1 MRGNQEILERAEG
14 SAATQADVWG
24 ERARDWAD
32 VLEGWSGW
40 GIPIYRHVLE
50 RVPVGTGTRLL
61 DVGCG
66 AGRFCRIAAD
76 RGAQIAGLD
85 ATAALIEIARE
96 RTPDGDFRVGDMER
110 LPWGEDSFD
119 VVTGFNSFFFAAD
132 IVRALREARRVA
144 RPGASIAIT
153 VFGRPERCE
162 STPVFASLGQL
173 LPSQSAEDKEHPA
186 LHEEGVLETLVT
198 EAGLKPKE
206 AGYCEVPE
214 EYADLDTMLR
224 GYLAVGPIVRAVR
237 ALGEQVVRDAL
248 TEALRPLRTSTG
260 GVRMED
266 ELRYLI
272 AVA

>member
-1 MRGNQEILERAEG
+1 MAGTTNTVEQAAG
-14 SAATQADVWG
+14 SAATQADLWG

-50 RVPVGTGTRLL
+50 RVPVATGTRLL

-76 RGAQIAGLD
+76 RGAHVAGID
-85 ATAALIEIARE
+85 ATAALVEIARE
-96 RTPDGDFRVGDMER
+96 RIPAGDLRVGDMER
-110 LPWGEDSFD
+110 LPWQDNSFD

-132 IVRALREARRVA
+132 MARALREARRVA
-144 RPGASIAIT
+144 RPRASVAIT

-173 LPSQSAEDKEHPA
+173 PPSQSAGEEGPA
-186 LHEEGVLETLVT
+186 LHEEGVLSALVSD
-198 EAGLKPKE
+198 AGLTPKE
-206 AGYCEVPE
+206 AGYVDVPE
-214 EYADLDTMLR
+214 EYPDIETALR
-224 GYLAVGPIVRAVR
+224 GYLAAGPIVHAVR
-237 ALGEQVVRDAL
+237 ALGEQAVRDAL
-248 TEALRPLRTSTG
+248 TESLRPLRTSTG
-260 GVRMED
+260 GVRVED

>member
-1 MRGNQEILERAEG
+1 MADTTETVEQAAG
-14 SAATQADVWG
+14 SAATQADLWG

-50 RVPVGTGTRLL
+50 RVPVSTGTRLL

-76 RGAQIAGLD
+76 RGAHVSGID
-85 ATAALIEIARE
+85 AAAALVEIARK
-96 RTPDGDFRVGDMER
+96 RIPGGDLRVGDMER
-110 LPWGEDSFD
+110 LPWQDDSFD

-132 IVRALREARRVA
+132 MARALREARRVA
-144 RPGASIAIT
+144 RPQASVAIT

-173 LPSQSAEDKEHPA
+173 PPSQSAGEDPA
-186 LHEEGVLETLVT
+186 LHEEGVLEALVS
-198 EAGLKPKE
+198 EAGLTPRE
-206 AGYCEVPE
+206 AGYVDVPE
-214 EYADLDTMLR
+214 EYPDLETALR
-224 GYLAVGPIVRAVR
+224 GYLAAGPVVRAVR
-237 ALGEQVVRDAL
+237 ALGEPAVRDAL
-248 TEALRPLRTSTG
+248 TESLRPLRTSTG
-260 GVRMED
+260 GVRLED

-272 AVA
+272 AVV